1 MATSDPPDRSRSVT
15 LSLPPETAW
24 TLHHVLLDRIEREA
38 AETAHAS
45 VEAPPIEV
53 FQAFETLDAGETSF
67 TIAQVEAIQ
76 TVLMEYHHA
85 TTWWELERAQI
96 EHLLHRVTSC
106 LDQRQASCST
116 D

>member
-1 MATSDPPDRSRSVT
+1 VT

-38 AETAHAS
+38 VEAASAS

-53 FQAFETLDAGETSF
+53 FQAFERLDAGNTSF
-67 TIAQVEAIQ
+67 TIGQLEAIQ
-76 TVLMEYHHA
+76 TVLVEYHHA
-85 TTWWELERAQI
+85 TTWWELERVQI
-96 EHLLHRVTSC
+96 EQLLHRVTSR
-106 LDQRQASCST
+106 LDQQRAPCSA

>member
-1 MATSDPPDRSRSVT
+1 MATPDPSDQPRSVM
-15 LSLPPETAW
+15 LSLSSEVAW

-38 AETAHAS
+38 AEATPAS

-53 FQAFETLDAGETSF
+53 FQAFERLDAGETSF

-96 EHLLHRVTSC
+96 EQLLRQVTTR
-106 LDQRQASCST
+106 LDQQRASCSA

>member
-1 MATSDPPDRSRSVT
+1 MATPGSPDRPRTVT
-15 LSLPPETAW
+15 LSLSPETAW
-24 TLHHVLLDRIEREA
+24 TLHHVLLDRIEQEA
-38 AETAHAS
+38 TEASPAS

-53 FQAFETLDAGETSF
+53 FQAFERLDAGKTSF
-67 TIAQVEAIQ
+67 TIAQLEAIQ

-96 EHLLHRVTSC
+96 EQLLQRVTNC
-106 LDQRQASCST
+106 LDQERASCSA